1 MKRFGGRTAVVLA
14 TGVAAFATGSSVASA
29 GQPVQDT
36 LRGVDQVVKN
46 VKGQLDQTT
55 KRVLRQRQAPGATRG
70 ATPRGATPGS
80 PGGYQPP
87 LHGTNPHGQGT
98 VGTVDLAPSGQRPL
112 SGNPSGAQPNPVDNE
127 EIVVGRARG
136 EKDAAGYHGH
146 ITIAALLGNELVGVD
161 TRPGQMRSGPLDAVQ
176 QNLLNPL
183 CNNTAQQVCLEALA
197 ADSSTTPTSTNN
209 RFAVAR
215 AQLGGPTGITTGI
228 AESRGNASEDAN
240 CQRSSGSSAVA
251 NANAGGLVAADAA
264 NSSSSSVSCRDGSGS
279 QTETSS
285 VVGINGVGV
294 PLPAQGC
301 ANGTPDTVTT
311 VPLVASTVCN
321 AADLNGVGETVTQAA
336 QRYGVREALTVF
348 GVNLGGVS
356 LVKLTTSA
364 SESRSQAPAGPAT
377 PDTPDDGPPG
387 DDGNPN
393 DDGPDSGPS
402 GPSGPGGPGGPGDD
416 GPGDG
421 PGDGRGGASQCSDG
435 IDNDGDGRVDFPNDP
450 GCSSAQDDSEANELA
465 FTGMNVLFVVG
476 MGLLLVVV
484 GLRLSAVPRRS
495 RA

>member
-46 VKGQLDQTT
+46 VKGQLDQTIDQT
-55 KRVLRQRQAPGATRG
+55 TQRVRPQPQAQRQAPVRA
-70 ATPRGATPGS
+70 PRGATPGS
-80 PGGYQPP
+80 QGGYQPP

-98 VGTVDLAPSGQRPL
+98 VGTVDLGPTGQRPL
-112 SGNPSGAQPNPVDNE
+112 SGNPSGAQPNPADNE
-127 EIVVGRARG
+127 EVVVGRPRG
-136 EKDAAGYHGH
+136 EKDASGYHGH
-146 ITIAALLGNELVGVD
+146 ITTAALAGMEILPVD
-161 TRPGQMRSGPLDAVQ
+161 TRPGQTASSPVNVQPTLDAI
-176 QNLLNPL
+176 
-183 CNNTAQQVCLEALA
+183 CTSSGQQVCLVALQA
-197 ADSSTTPTSTNN
+197 NSTTTPTSTTNS
-209 RFAVAR
+209 FAVAR
-215 AQLGGPTGITTGI
+215 ARIGGDTGIVVGV

-240 CQRSSGSSAVA
+240 CQSTSGSSSVA
-251 NANAGGLVAADAA
+251 NATAANLVAATAA

-279 QTETSS
+279 QTDTSS
-285 VVGINGVGV
+285 VLGINGVAV
-294 PLPAQGC
+294 PLPAPGC

-364 SESRSQAPAGPAT
+364 SESRSQAPTGPLP
-377 PDTPDDGPPG
+377 PDGGPGPDGDGGGGGG
-387 DDGNPN
+387 DDDRRGG
-393 DDGPDSGPS
+393 DAGG
-402 GPSGPGGPGGPGDD
+402 GAGGGPGGPGAGAA
-416 GPGDG
+416 GP
-421 PGDGRGGASQCSDG
+421 DGRGGDAAACSDG

-450 GCSSAQDDSEANELA
+450 GCSSPQDDSEANELA
-465 FTGMNVLFVVG
+465 FTGMNVLVLLGV
-476 MGLLLVVV
+476 GLLLVPVS
-484 GLRLSAVPRRS
+484 LTLQAAIRRS
-495 RA
+495 TA